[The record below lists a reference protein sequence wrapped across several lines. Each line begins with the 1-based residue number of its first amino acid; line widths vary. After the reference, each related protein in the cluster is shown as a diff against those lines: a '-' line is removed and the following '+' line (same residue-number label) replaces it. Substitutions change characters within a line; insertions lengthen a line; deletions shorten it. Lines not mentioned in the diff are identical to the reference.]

1 VEDKEIIFGRNPVFE
16 YLKSSAHQE
25 GAEVYIADH
34 AHGKIIDEIRAE
46 AGRKKIPLVTR
57 DKNFFHSL
65 GPSSRHQGVAMK
77 IPGNGGR
84 GDADLLLHAAARKG
98 VLVMLDQI
106 TDPHNAGAI
115 IRTAEALGCDGIVIP
130 KSHSSGITPTVIKA
144 AAGATAHIG
153 IAMVPNAA
161 AFIDRAKEAGFWVI
175 GTTDHGDRVPDGLNS
190 IRPALVIIG
199 SEGSGMRRLTE
210 EKCDYRVRIPLKGKV
225 SSLNASVAA
234 GIILYEIMK
243 S

>member
-1 VEDKEIIFGRNPVFE
+1 MEDKEIIFGRNPVFE
-16 YLKSSAHQE
+16 YLKSSVPQE

-34 AHGKIIDEIRAE
+34 AHGKIIDEIRSE
-46 AGRKKIPLVTR
+46 AGRKKIPLITR
-57 DKNFFHSL
+57 DKNFFRAL
-65 GPSSRHQGVAMK
+65 GPSSRHQGVAIK
-77 IPGNGGR
+77 IPNEGGR
-84 GDADLLLHAAARKG
+84 GDADLLLKAAARKG

-115 IRTAEALGCDGIVIP
+115 IRTAEALGCDGVVIP
-130 KSHSSGITPTVIKA
+130 KAHSSGITPTVIKA
-144 AAGATAHIG
+144 AAGATAHIS

-175 GTTDHGDRVPDGLNS
+175 GTTGQGDRVPDGLNT

-199 SEGSGMRRLTE
+199 SEGAGMRRLTE

-234 GIILYEIMK
+234 GIVLYEIMK